1 MTTRSSVRWT
11 RAAAFITL
19 AAGALA
25 VPAAPATAA
34 PETVRILSVSA
45 ENVKPQE
52 TVRVQFRV
60 TNTGRRPETAIV
72 VVGGGLRCT
81 SGCRAEPRLKSGQS
95 QTLDATLVAPDAR
108 PGETTGLNISV
119 GVRLGGQNSYAYK
132 MVYVHGP
139 VASPSGGATPAAG
152 VRGVSGQVRDADGK
166 AIGGV
171 DLTIR
176 DSAGHEYRTTSSR
189 SGQFSI
195 TSSAGRT
202 IAAGT
207 ITVRAAMDG
216 YRTVRATVRGSAGA
230 VAAVRLTLPAVAAP
244 TTAPPTSPS
253 PTAEA
258 SPLDPADDDTPAAAA
273 PPTLK
278 AAGDDGGSSSFFLL
292 GGLLVAAGL
301 GALAL
306 LVMRRRN
313 APNPD
318 TEAEAEVVPMP
329 HLFAPPG
336 GGMADAPTAV
346 LHLGPVGGGFPGSH
360 GAPPQGG
367 IHPDGHRG

>member
-1 MTTRSSVRWT
+1 MTTRSSVRWA
-11 RAAAFITL
+11 RAAALITL
-19 AAGALA
+19 TGATLA
-25 VPAAPATAA
+25 MSAAPATAA

-45 ENVKPQE
+45 ENVKPDE
-52 TVRVQFRV
+52 TVRLRFRV
-60 TNTGRRPETAIV
+60 TNNGSRAETAIV
-72 VVGGGLRCT
+72 VIGGGLRCAT
-81 SGCRAEPRLKSGQS
+81 GCRVEPNLGPGRS
-95 QTLDATLVAPDAR
+95 QTFDTTLVAPEAR

-119 GVRLGGQNSYAYK
+119 GVRLGGQNSFAHK

-139 VASPSGGATPAAG
+139 GAAPSGGNKPAAG
-152 VRGVSGQVRDADGK
+152 VSGVSGRVRDADGK

-202 IAAGT
+202 IAEGP
-207 ITVRAAMDG
+207 ITVRAAVDG
-216 YRTVRATVRGSAGA
+216 YRPARTTVRGGAGDA
-230 VAAVRLTLPAVAAP
+230 VTVRLTLAAVAAP
-244 TTAPPTSPS
+244 ARKSPS
-253 PTAEA
+253 PVAEP
-258 SPLDPADDDTPAAAA
+258 SPVAAAGDDTPAAA

-278 AAGDDGGSSSFFLL
+278 AVSDEGGSSSLFLLL

-306 LVMRRRN
+306 VVVRRRN
-313 APNPD
+313 APD
-318 TEAEAEVVPMP
+318 AVAAAGVPP
-329 HLFAPPG
+329 TTQLSAPAG

-346 LHLGPVGGGFPGSH
+346 LRTVPVGDGFPGSY
-360 GAPPQGG
+360 GAPRQDG
-367 IHPDGHRG
+367 IHRNGYRD